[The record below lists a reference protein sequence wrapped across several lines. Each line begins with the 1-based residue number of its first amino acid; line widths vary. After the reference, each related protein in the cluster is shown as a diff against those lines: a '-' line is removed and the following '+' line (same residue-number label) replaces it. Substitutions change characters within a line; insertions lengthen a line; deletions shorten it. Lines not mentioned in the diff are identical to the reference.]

1 MRKLFAIAAAEIR
14 SARRLVRTWLFAGL
28 AVAMGTGHFLF
39 FSFLHGSASG
49 MSGSA
54 GLIAPRFIMSFYG
67 MYYVWVLMVGLIFLA
82 FDIRARDQRDRIAEV
97 VDARPTSNLSLLAG
111 RLAGL
116 VLVAWVPVL
125 ALAVVFQTIGGA
137 ALLFDWWMGEM
148 VQPVSLIGF
157 LFLDALPVLILWCS
171 VVMLLAVTLRHRLL
185 VVVAACAL
193 FGLQV
198 YAAGNAPAY
207 LLGTILPF
215 GTQYPSDILPAYPDA
230 TVLAHRASLLLFA
243 AGALFV
249 AAVLYPRPDGAVK
262 SVRIGAGVACIAA
275 CAAIL
280 GLLVANASD
289 GLAARDRWAAA
300 HESRRDD
307 PRPGV
312 EEVTGSIRIV
322 PGETLALDIEMLV
335 TAPRDRT
342 LDELLFS
349 FNPGMGVDAVRVDG
363 QPTTFT
369 HAHGLL
375 AVVLPTPLAAGSSV
389 VMSVRAQGVPDPSFA
404 YLDSAIDT
412 ARLKAGSSALPALG
426 SDASLL
432 DRRYVALMPSSSWLP
447 RPGANFDTED
457 PSRWPRDFFHADL
470 EVEVPVG
477 WLVAGPGRREPVGD
491 GRFRFRPAAPVPD
504 IGFVASRFER
514 RALNTADI
522 ELELLVSPG
531 HIRNIAFFADAADA
545 LAAHLEELFVAAE
558 NAGLGYPYEAL
569 SLVEVPARL
578 RTYGGGWRMDTVL
591 SLPGVMLL
599 RELGF
604 PTSRFEQQF
613 RDPESLAKMASEE
626 GGVGAAKV
634 RALGRF
640 FENDVNGGNP
650 FFGVSRNFLPYQTGA
665 MGDGAIA
672 LDFLCETLAERLLTG
687 QNAFFSAHLFRRT
700 EDMETMMASVMANAF
715 TDTGHWTVTE
725 SIMDRVTNRPSV
737 WNRALGGALASLDT
751 RTDPAQA
758 LYTLILKGQ
767 ATALSIWDALGRER
781 TAALLSELRRRYAGE
796 NFTVSD
802 FNAVARGAG
811 ADLESIVGDW
821 LHDASLPG
829 FLASPVEVFRL
840 SDSDFGQSRY
850 QVRLHVRND
859 EPVPGLLRVE
869 WSAAGKEERGG
880 TSAPIRIGAW
890 ASAEIG
896 LVTETPPTEVTLEP
910 YLSLNRQPVRLDL
923 TKFDREE
930 PVDREPFEGW
940 RPSDWRP
947 LLPQG
952 IVVDDLDPGF
962 SEDGSVAE
970 RIRNRDIRDVDEG
983 LPAFGAPGSGVGWAR
998 EERDGTW
1005 GKYRHTLARSAAS
1018 SGTSEA
1024 VTFTARLP
1032 HAGRWRL
1039 DYHLPSWKSRSRS
1052 LQSRLAVGI
1061 SSSGDVDVDLG
1072 DFRKP
1077 NQGPYDM
1084 QLVADGT
1091 QTAIEFDG
1099 AAAALGWNNLGEF
1112 ELGEGE
1118 VSLVVTNR
1126 SVGQNDDKYIIVA
1139 DAIRWLPV
1147 DSK

>member
-14 SARRLVRTWLFAGL
+14 SARRLARTWLFAGL
-28 AVAMGTGHFLF
+28 AVAMGTGQFIF
-39 FSFLHGSASG
+39 FSVMHGSASG
-49 MSGSA
+49 VSASA
-54 GLIAPRFIMSFYG
+54 GLISPRFIMSFYG
-67 MYYVWVLMVGLIFLA
+67 MYYVWVLMIGLIFLA

-97 VDARPTSNLSLLAG
+97 IDARPTSNLSLLAG

-171 VVMLLAVTLRHRLL
+171 VVMLLAVTLRFRLL
-185 VVVAACAL
+185 VVVAAGAL
-193 FGLQV
+193 FGLHV
-198 YAAGNAPAY
+198 YAAGSAPAY
-207 LLGTILPF
+207 LLATILPF

-230 TVLAHRASLLLFA
+230 GLLAHRAALLLFA
-243 AGALFV
+243 AGVLIV
-249 AAVLYPRPDGAVK
+249 AAVLYPRPDGAIR
-262 SVRIGAGVACIAA
+262 SVRIGAGAACIAA

-280 GLLVANASD
+280 GYLVATASD
-289 GLAARDRWAAA
+289 GLAARERWAAA

-312 EEVTGSIRIV
+312 EEVTGSIRIA
-322 PGETLALDIEMLV
+322 PGETLALDIEMLLN
-335 TAPRDRT
+335 APGDRS
-342 LDELLFS
+342 LEELLFS
-349 FNPGMGVDAVRVDG
+349 FNPGMGVDAVQVDG
-363 QPTTFT
+363 EPTTFT
-369 HAHGLL
+369 HTHGLL
-375 AVVLPTPLAAGSSV
+375 VVALSAPLAAGSAV

-412 ARLKAGSSALPALG
+412 ARLEAGSSALPALG
-426 SDASLL
+426 SDASLF
-432 DRRYVALMPSSSWLP
+432 DRRYVALMPTSSWLP

-457 PSRWPRDFFHADL
+457 PSRRPRDFFLADL

-477 WLVAGPGRREPVGD
+477 WLVAGPGRRAPIGD

-514 RALNTADI
+514 RALHTAGI

-531 HIRNIAFFADAADA
+531 HIRNIGFFADAADA
-545 LAAHLEELFVAAE
+545 LCARLEELFVAAE
-558 NAGLGYPYEAL
+558 VAGLGYPYEAL
-569 SLVEVPARL
+569 SLVEVPAQL
-578 RTYGGGWRMDTVL
+578 RSYGGGWRMDTVL

-604 PTSRFEQQF
+604 PTSRFERQF
-613 RDPESLAKMASEE
+613 RDPESLAEMASEE

-634 RALGRF
+634 RALERF

-650 FFGVSRNFLPYQTGA
+650 FFGVSRNSLAYQTGA

-672 LDFLCETLAERLLTG
+672 LDFVSEVLAERLITG

-700 EDMETMMASVMANAF
+700 EGMQVMMGTVMANVF
-715 TDTGHWTVTE
+715 EGMGDRTITQ

-737 WNRALGGALASLDT
+737 WNRALGTALASLDT

-758 LYTLILKGQ
+758 LHTLTLKGQ
-767 ATALSIWDALGRER
+767 ATALSILDALGHER
-781 TAALLSELRRRYAGE
+781 TAALLSELRRRYAGG

-802 FNAVARGAG
+802 FDAVARGVG

-840 SDSDFGQSRY
+840 PDSDFGQSRY

-859 EPVPGLLRVE
+859 EPVPGLLRIE
-869 WSAAGKEERGG
+869 WRAAGKKQHVGA
-880 TSAPIRIGAW
+880 SAPIRIGAW

-896 LVTETPPTEVTLEP
+896 LVTATPPAVVTLEP

-923 TKFDREE
+923 LEFDQQE
-930 PVDREPFEGW
+930 PIDIEPFEGW

-947 LLPQG
+947 PVPHG

-962 SEDGSVAE
+962 SSDSSVAE
-970 RIRNRDIRDVDEG
+970 RIRNRDIGNVDGG
-983 LPAFGAPGSGVGWAR
+983 LPVFGTPDSGVGWAR

-1018 SGTSEA
+1018 SGTAEA
-1024 VTFTARLP
+1024 VTFSARLP

-1039 DYHLPSWKSRSRS
+1039 DYHLPGMKSRSRS
-1052 LQSRLAVGI
+1052 QQSRLAVAIG
-1061 SSSGDVDVDLG
+1061 GGGVDVELG
-1072 DFRKP
+1072 DFRKL

-1084 QLVADGT
+1084 QLIADGT
-1091 QTAIEFDG
+1091 QSAIEFDG
-1099 AAAALGWNNLGEF
+1099 AAAAPGWNNLGEF
-1112 ELGEGE
+1112 ELGADDA
-1118 VSLVVTNR
+1118 SLVVANK
-1126 SVGQNDDKYIIVA
+1126 SVGQNDTKYFIVA

>member
-1 MRKLFAIAAAEIR
+1 
-14 SARRLVRTWLFAGL
+14 
-28 AVAMGTGHFLF
+28 MGMGQFVF
-39 FSFLHGSASG
+39 FSFMHGSASG
-49 MSGSA
+49 VSASA

-67 MYYVWVLMVGLIFLA
+67 MYYVWVLMLGLIFLA

-97 VDARPTSNLSLLAG
+97 IDARPTSNLSLLAG

-116 VLVAWVPVL
+116 VLVVWVPVL
-125 ALAVVFQTIGGA
+125 ALVMAFQLVGGA
-137 ALLFDWWMGEM
+137 AQFFDWWMGEM

-157 LFLDALPVLILWCS
+157 VFLDALPVLILWCS
-171 VVMLLAVTLRHRLL
+171 VVMLLAVALRYRLL
-185 VVVAACAL
+185 VALAACAL
-193 FGLQV
+193 VGLQV
-198 YAAGNAPAY
+198 YAASNAPTY

-215 GTQYPSDILPAYPDA
+215 GSQYPSDILPAYPDG

-249 AAVLYPRPDGAVK
+249 ASVLYPRPDGAFK
-262 SVRIGAGVACIAA
+262 SVRIGAGVACIAVG
-275 CAAIL
+275 AAVL
-280 GLLVANASD
+280 GLLVANAAE
-289 GLAARDRWAAA
+289 GLSTRERWAAA

-307 PRPGV
+307 PHPRV
-312 EEVTGSIRIV
+312 EEVTGSIRIL
-322 PGETLALDIEMLV
+322 PGETLALDIEMLLA
-335 TAPRDRT
+335 APRDRA

-349 FNPGMGVDAVRVDG
+349 FNPGMGVDAVGIDG
-363 QPTTFT
+363 EPTTFT
-369 HAHGLL
+369 HAQGLL
-375 AVVLPTPLAAGSSV
+375 AVALPAPLAAGSSV
-389 VMSVRAQGVPDPSFA
+389 TMSVRSHGLPDPSFA

-412 ARLKAGSSALPALG
+412 ARLKAGSSAMLALG
-426 SDASLL
+426 SDASLF
-432 DRRYVALMPSSSWLP
+432 DHRYVALMPTSSWLP

-457 PSRWPRDFFHADL
+457 PSRRPRDFFHADL

-504 IGFVASRFER
+504 IGLVASRFER
-514 RALNTADI
+514 HALHVADI
-522 ELELLVSPG
+522 ELELLLSPG
-531 HIRNIAFFADAADA
+531 HLRNIAFFADAADA

-569 SLVEVPARL
+569 SLVEVPAQF

-604 PTSRFEQQF
+604 PTSRFERQF

-634 RALGRF
+634 RALERF

-665 MGDGAIA
+665 MGVGAIA
-672 LDFLCETLAERLLTG
+672 LDFVCAALAERLLTDN
-687 QNAFFSAHLFRRT
+687 NAFFSAHLFRRSQG
-700 EDMETMMASVMANAF
+700 MEQVMGTVMANAF
-715 TDTGHWTVTE
+715 GATGGRTVTE
-725 SIMDRVTNRPSV
+725 SIMDRVTNRPLV
-737 WNRALGGALASLDT
+737 WNRALGHALASLDT

-758 LYTLILKGQ
+758 FYTLTLKGQ
-767 ATALSIWDALGRER
+767 ATALSIWDSLGRER

-796 NFTVSD
+796 NFTAAD
-802 FNAVARGAG
+802 FGAVALAVG
-811 ADLESIVGDW
+811 ADIESIVGDW

-829 FLASPVEVFRL
+829 FLASPAEAFRL
-840 SDSDFGQSRY
+840 PDSDFGQSRY

-859 EPVPGLLRVE
+859 EPAPGLLRVE
-869 WSAAGKEERGG
+869 WRAAGKEQRGG
-880 TSAPIRIGAW
+880 TSPPIRIGAR

-896 LVTETPPTEVTLEP
+896 LVTDTPPTEVTLKP
-910 YLSLNRQPVRLDL
+910 YLSLNRQPVRLEL
-923 TKFDREE
+923 PEIDREE
-930 PVDREPFEGW
+930 LVDREPFEGW

-947 LLPQG
+947 APPQG

-962 SEDGSVAE
+962 SDDGSVAK
-970 RIRNRDIRDVDEG
+970 RIRDNDIRDVDQG
-983 LPAFGAPGSGVGWAR
+983 LPAFGAPGSGVGWSR
-998 EERDGTW
+998 QELDGTW
-1005 GKYRHTLARSAAS
+1005 GKYRHTLARSPSS
-1018 SGTSEA
+1018 SGASEA

-1039 DYHLPSWKSRSRS
+1039 DYRLPSMKSRGRS

-1061 SSSGDVDVDLG
+1061 SPGGVEVELG
-1072 DFRKP
+1072 DFWKV

-1091 QTAIEFDG
+1091 RNAIKFDG
-1099 AAAALGWNNLGEF
+1099 AAAATGWNNLGEF
-1112 ELGEGE
+1112 ELGAGE
-1118 VSLVVTNR
+1118 VSLVVANK
-1126 SVGQNDDKYIIVA
+1126 SVRQNADPYIIVA